1 MLSVQVNEPPVINY
15 AISHFT
21 PPPIIT
27 QPNISGITKNN
38 EEHDVACKGG
48 IARMSIRM
56 GDIRRGVN
64 LALELASKTLCKEC
78 ATILEAIKQ
87 FPEAAMLYEKV
98 SLGVQ

>member
-1 MLSVQVNEPPVINY
+1 
-15 AISHFT
+15 
-21 PPPIIT
+21 
-27 QPNISGITKNN
+27 
-38 EEHDVACKGG
+38 
-48 IARMSIRM
+48 MSIRM

-98 SLGVQ
+98 SLGVHFYL